1 MLAHHFDTVCDQGGS
16 KGLTKRSVE
25 AIYNYNDQGPTDIDF
40 LVPMPIILRE
50 KIRLRFNLPI
60 KKKKKHI
67 KRSF

>member
-40 LVPMPIILRE
+40 
-50 KIRLRFNLPI
+50 
-60 KKKKKHI
+60 
-67 KRSF
+67 